1 MLKFKNILS
10 SFTFDKYDIKE
21 KLNQIY
27 IYSKN
32 ISIKSYEDLEE
43 LNFAIETL
51 EKLLY
56 APNSMIKTF
65 IDDPNNTDRFYDIKH
80 IIHNLKLQRNKYL
93 KTLFSNAPVESLENI
108 ENAKKEKVQSLDIQ
122 KNDIKIEELEEK
134 EEESNDLE
142 NESKNFLDFH
152 EILVFSNERIK
163 VFIKK
168 KFYLEVEFLREDLRE
183 DLSVLSLISQILFD
197 VVKAD
202 GTNIVENF
210 LERKVLI
217 IPRYLDDNLLV
228 IEKNKFKF
236 DEKLLNDLREEI
248 SCILNLHHTHENKNI
263 EVEDVD
269 VKSVSSNEVLEEEKN
284 QELGLD
290 KIDYD
295 IEIDKLKKEKKIS
308 KEDLI
313 YEHNDELDNLIST
326 IGEFDGLEKI
336 EENKIEDIKK
346 EEEKIESFKTQINH
360 PNKKIDLNEFNSYN
374 QDDIKIEKFEDD
386 LDSKDVKILEKN
398 EEKNIEKI
406 EENKIQQVP
415 LEKKEEPKKLE
426 ENIIYEDDKIFCYIN
441 KKSKVLGEIVLK
453 LKNLK
458 IFEEA
463 DPSDLTYLFLFS
475 KILSSTLFDVLKPEG
490 TNIIYNYKDNKI
502 RIIPRV
508 SSDELNINWNSKLE
522 EVSVLDNVKNLILEA
537 FEKYKNLENKKIDEK
552 IEKKEIL
559 NDTENPKKEERV
571 EIENKNIEKPEIEV
585 LENEKEDKA
594 KYLIKNLSKLP

>member
-21 KLNQIY
+21 KLNRIY

-32 ISIKSYEDLEE
+32 IPIKSYEDLEE

-56 APNSMIKTF
+56 APNSKIKTF

-93 KTLFSNAPVESLENI
+93 KTLFSNVIEENLEN
-108 ENAKKEKVQSLDIQ
+108 KKEEKVQ
-122 KNDIKIEELEEK
+122 NVDIKKDIKLEENSK
-134 EEESNDLE
+134 EENSALE
-142 NESKNFLDFH
+142 NEDKSFLDFH
-152 EILVFSNERIK
+152 EILVFSNDRLK

-183 DLSVLSLISQILFD
+183 DLSVLNLISQILFD

-263 EVEDVD
+263 EVRDVD
-269 VKSVSSNEVLEEEKN
+269 VKSVSSNEVLKEGEN

-346 EEEKIESFKTQINH
+346 EEQNIDPSKIKINH
-360 PNKKIDLNEFNSYN
+360 PNKKVDLNEFNFYN
-374 QDDIKIEKFEDD
+374 QEDIKVEKFEDD
-386 LDSKDVKILEKN
+386 LDLENSKILEDN
-398 EEKNIEKI
+398 
-406 EENKIQQVP
+406 
-415 LEKKEEPKKLE
+415 KKEEVSKIIEPVLEEKVESKKLE
-426 ENIIYEDDKIFCYIN
+426 ENIIYEDDKIFSYIN

-537 FEKYKNLENKKIDEK
+537 FEKYKNLENKKVDEK
-552 IEKKEIL
+552 VEKKEIV
-559 NDTENPKKEERV
+559 NDTKDFKKEERV
-571 EIENKNIEKPEIEV
+571 ESENKNIEKPEIEV

>member
-56 APNSMIKTF
+56 APNSKIKTF

-93 KTLFSNAPVESLENI
+93 KTLFSSTSTKNLQNLQD
-108 ENAKKEKVQSLDIQ
+108 KKEEKVQNLDV
-122 KNDIKIEELEEK
+122 KKDIKLEENTK
-134 EEESNDLE
+134 EESSILE
-142 NESKNFLDFH
+142 NEDKSFLDFH
-152 EILVFSNERIK
+152 EILVFSNERLK

-168 KFYLEVEFLREDLRE
+168 KFYLEVEFLKEDLRE

-269 VKSVSSNEVLEEEKN
+269 VKSIPSNEVLKEEKN

-295 IEIDKLKKEKKIS
+295 IEIDKLKKEKKMS

-326 IGEFDGLEKI
+326 IGEFDELEKSEENKI
-336 EENKIEDIKK
+336 EENKPSSKLE
-346 EEEKIESFKTQINH
+346 INH
-360 PNKKIDLNEFNSYN
+360 PNKKVDLNEFNSYN

-386 LDSKDVKILEKN
+386 LDLENSKILEEDKK
-398 EEKNIEKI
+398 EEEI
-406 EENKIQQVP
+406 NKIIEP
-415 LEKKEEPKKLE
+415 TLEKKEEPKKLE

-537 FEKYKNLENKKIDEK
+537 FEKYKDLENKKIDEK

-559 NDTENPKKEERV
+559 NDTENPKKEENLQS
-571 EIENKNIEKPEIEV
+571 ENKNIEKPEIEV

>member
-56 APNSMIKTF
+56 APNSKIKTF

-93 KTLFSNAPVESLENI
+93 KTLFSSTSTKNLQNLQD
-108 ENAKKEKVQSLDIQ
+108 KKEEKVQNLDV
-122 KNDIKIEELEEK
+122 KKDIKLEENTK
-134 EEESNDLE
+134 EESSILE
-142 NESKNFLDFH
+142 NEDKSFLDFH
-152 EILVFSNERIK
+152 EILVFSNERLK

-168 KFYLEVEFLREDLRE
+168 KFYLGVEFLREDLRE

-269 VKSVSSNEVLEEEKN
+269 VKSIPSNEVLKEEKN

-295 IEIDKLKKEKKIS
+295 IEIDKLKKEKKMS

-326 IGEFDGLEKI
+326 IGEFDDLVEKKEENKI
-336 EENKIEDIKK
+336 EENKPSSKLE
-346 EEEKIESFKTQINH
+346 INH
-360 PNKKIDLNEFNSYN
+360 PNKKVDLNEFNSYN

-386 LDSKDVKILEKN
+386 LDLENSKILE
-398 EEKNIEKI
+398 ED
-406 EENKIQQVP
+406 
-415 LEKKEEPKKLE
+415 KKEEEINKIIEPVLEEKAESKKLE

-537 FEKYKNLENKKIDEK
+537 FEKYKDLENKKIDEK

-559 NDTENPKKEERV
+559 NDTENPKKEENLQS
-571 EIENKNIEKPEIEV
+571 ENKNIEKPEIEV

>member
-56 APNSMIKTF
+56 APNSKIKTF

-93 KTLFSNAPVESLENI
+93 KTLFSSTSTKNLQNLQD
-108 ENAKKEKVQSLDIQ
+108 KKEEKVQNLDV
-122 KNDIKIEELEEK
+122 KKDIKLEENTK
-134 EEESNDLE
+134 EESSILE
-142 NESKNFLDFH
+142 NEDKSFLDFH
-152 EILVFSNERIK
+152 EILVFSNERLK

-263 EVEDVD
+263 EVEDID
-269 VKSVSSNEVLEEEKN
+269 VKSVSSNEVLKEEKN

-295 IEIDKLKKEKKIS
+295 IEIDKLKKEKKMS

-326 IGEFDGLEKI
+326 IGEFDDLVEKKEENKI
-336 EENKIEDIKK
+336 EENKPSSKLE
-346 EEEKIESFKTQINH
+346 INH
-360 PNKKIDLNEFNSYN
+360 PNKKVDLNEFNSYN

-386 LDSKDVKILEKN
+386 LDLENSKILE
-398 EEKNIEKI
+398 
-406 EENKIQQVP
+406 ENKQEGEINEIIEP
-415 LEKKEEPKKLE
+415 TLEKKEEPKKLE
-426 ENIIYEDDKIFCYIN
+426 ENIIYEDDKIFCYVN

-537 FEKYKNLENKKIDEK
+537 FEKYKRLENKKIDEK

-559 NDTENPKKEERV
+559 NDTENPKKEENLQS
-571 EIENKNIEKPEIEV
+571 ENKNIEKAEIEV